1 MVHTDCLKPYLGPP
15 LKSWISDEL
24 DDRDRESQEENVD
37 KRKKVKRGAEN
48 RQPGDKERVDGENGE
63 DGEISAEHKEK
74 KKETSTEHKQN
85 K

>member
-1 MVHTDCLKPYLGPP
+1 MKDG
-15 LKSWISDEL
+15 
-24 DDRDRESQEENVD
+24 
-37 KRKKVKRGAEN
+37 KRGAEN

-74 KKETSTEHKQN
+74 KEETSTEHKQN

>member
-1 MVHTDCLKPYLGPP
+1 MKDG
-15 LKSWISDEL
+15 
-24 DDRDRESQEENVD
+24 
-37 KRKKVKRGAEN
+37 KRGAEN
-48 RQPGDKERVDGENGE
+48 RQPGDKERVDGK

>member
-1 MVHTDCLKPYLGPP
+1 MVHRDRHKPYLGQP

-48 RQPGDKERVDGENGE
+48 RQPGDKVSVHGD
-63 DGEISAEHKEK
+63 SSTQHKK
-74 KKETSTEHKQN
+74 CN
-85 K
+85 KTP